1 MAYGSRSGVYQALL
15 FGMKL
20 SSMGMIGGFK
30 SGIPQSTGKDVL
42 DQSKL
47 TYHFIISLKF
57 YYTFFALKYYDRKVY
72 LHLL

>member
-42 DQSKL
+42 DQSK
-47 TYHFIISLKF
+47 TYLSF
-57 YYTFFALKYYDRKVY
+57 YYLIEILLY
-72 LHLL
+72 LLCSEIL